1 VSRGGGDPGR
11 LEILVHEV
19 RSPAAALDAIAEA
32 ARRDRFG
39 SSELREAAVLAV
51 AACRSIERIVTD
63 VAVASVRLEEVDAGS
78 LVRATAAART
88 LSGARVRA
96 EVQPGLPRVLADAI
110 RIRQALDNL
119 VSNALL
125 HGSQGEVVV
134 SAAAGHA
141 GVLLSVT
148 DAGVGIA
155 PADQSRIFEA
165 GVRLDR
171 DRSGAGLGLAIARA
185 IVEAHDGTLTVDSSP
200 GRGATFTIALPLPS

>member
-1 VSRGGGDPGR
+1 
-11 LEILVHEV
+11 
-19 RSPAAALDAIAEA
+19 
-32 ARRDRFG
+32 
-39 SSELREAAVLAV
+39 
-51 AACRSIERIVTD
+51 
-63 VAVASVRLEEVDAGS
+63 
-78 LVRATAAART
+78 
-88 LSGARVRA
+88 
-96 EVQPGLPRVLADAI
+96 VLADPI

-134 SAAAGHA
+134 SAAAGQE

-148 DAGVGIA
+148 DAGEGIA

-165 GVRLDR
+165 GIRLDR
-171 DRSGAGLGLAIARA
+171 ERSGAGLGLAIARA